1 MSRWIYEIENEL
13 ETFEVRPKVAN
24 NTIKWERED
33 DRLFDFTKTI
43 GELIFS
49 GEDYRRFLSYEEDN
63 HCMEQIIRVYQV
75 CGQTRRQ
82 RFESEFSMSSGR
94 WDLDK
99 CTVQFKLEETDKY
112 LCVKRK
118 KEHDIFTLIKPNQEV
133 DWGIEITVDVA
144 FCGFE
149 ETPDCDDQ
157 IWDVGHWGIR
167 PGVNV
172 MGNIIANY
180 LRFRLISPYYIS
192 QEFDGWVYYE
202 MDGSNYVY
210 VRKFEYDNQ
219 DDVDLLNE
227 ITYVENE
234 NGFII
239 DVGSINRNIKNG
251 FNLLDVLTLLLK
263 KTCPDLKIVSDFFQ
277 WNPENPSLINYV
289 TGEASFVNNLKLYQ
303 KSDIKRPNATNP
315 ATKAETNFMKLFS
328 DVLRIFNCGYFMEGN
343 TLRVEHISWF
353 EKNQNLNLVD
363 IAIDTKQTS
372 LRGTRKYSYDKTKLP
387 KFEYFEWM
395 DEVSKEFEGTPIWYD
410 NGCVEDD
417 DDLAD
422 SLTNRVENTTT
433 DMLYCFTNSG
443 SGSGVSD
450 SGFVIVATDSQ
461 NRAIWATNS
470 VDIGGALPNGV
481 LSWPFLHK
489 AFWMHGRVQMSGY
502 MNVPTDEDE
511 WDATPVLTQFKSSVP
526 VKDQV
531 PFSIRLCCD
540 QISEFNPLDLQR
552 STLGWGEVKSAELS
566 MGTDMMQFELMF
578 KQD

>member
-1 MSRWIYEIENEL
+1 MSRWVYEIENEL
-13 ETFEVRPKVAN
+13 ETFEVHPKVAN

-49 GEDYRRFLSYEEDN
+49 GEDYRRFLSYEQDN
-63 HCMEQIIRVYQV
+63 HCMEQTIRIYQV

-82 RFESEFSMSSGR
+82 RFESKFSMSSGR

-133 DWGIEITVDVA
+133 DWGIKTTAEVK
-144 FCGFE
+144 FCGIGNN
-149 ETPDCDDQ
+149 PNCSDDY
-157 IWDVGHWGIR
+157 WENNHWGIE
-167 PGVNV
+167 PGRRIFGNV
-172 MGNIIANY
+172 IAVY
-180 LRFRLISPYYIS
+180 IRFKMMSDYYIL
-192 QEFDGWVYYE
+192 DGFNGWHYIGMEGGKYI
-202 MDGSNYVY
+202 Y
-210 VRKFEYDNQ
+210 VRKYDYEAQ
-219 DDVDLLNE
+219 EDIDLLNL
-227 ITYVENE
+227 IGFDVDNE
-234 NGFII
+234 
-239 DVGSINRNIKNG
+239 DEDGSQIGVISGIENG
-251 FNLLDVLTLLLK
+251 FNLYDILSLLLSK
-263 KTCPDLKIVSDFFQ
+263 NCPDLKIVSDFFQ

-289 TGEASFVNNLKLYQ
+289 TGETSFVNNLKLYQ
-303 KSDIKRPNATNP
+303 KSDIKRPNASNP

-363 IAIDTKQTS
+363 IAIETKQTS

-395 DEVSKEFEGTPIWYD
+395 DDVSKEFEGTPIWYD

-450 SGFVIVATDSQ
+450 SGFVIVAADSQ

-470 VDIGGALPNGV
+470 VYIGGALPNGV

-489 AFWMHGRVQMSGY
+489 SFWMHGRVQMSGY

-511 WDATPVLTQFKSSVP
+511 WDDTPVLTQFKSSVP

-552 STLGWGEVKSAELS
+552 STLGWGEVKSAELN